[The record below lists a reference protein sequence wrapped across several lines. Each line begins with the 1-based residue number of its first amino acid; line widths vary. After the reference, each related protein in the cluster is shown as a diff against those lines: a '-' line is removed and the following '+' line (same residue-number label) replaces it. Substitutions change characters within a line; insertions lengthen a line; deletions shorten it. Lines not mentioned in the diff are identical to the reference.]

1 MKSPRAH
8 TIPKRLVRTTKECIE
23 EFIWINLQNQKKNA
37 KGQVNQ
43 KFQTISEGPRA

>member
-1 MKSPRAH
+1 MDQSAKS
-8 TIPKRLVRTTKECIE
+8 K
-23 EFIWINLQNQKKNA
+23 KKNA